1 MNDQIEQIKNTYQKN
16 TNDFSFTDTIGSF
29 INNRE
34 FSKGYDDFKN
44 GNVNERSYIFSALSA
59 IGQEFGERLY
69 SDVIHYVD
77 NVANVDTCKIKALK
91 SMMYFLGIEYK
102 VISNINL
109 FPVELLDLMDILSL
123 NPKFL
128 LYTDKLKPEFINI
141 LIDDGIIISSDQNYT
156 IDENKYNS
164 FKKTLYQNLL
174 SSYISYRYSDHE
186 NTRVIDTYDFRSQ
199 YTDEYTDRQLSA
211 KIFKNVDRLFNV
223 RGIVDKIENGE
234 DSIENYGGNERDLIQ
249 DEIKYRNQ
257 YASLGNLSSEPTTR
271 YSYYTINRVLEYA
284 NFIDN
289 KYYFDNIISSYND
302 ITDYTIEPNYFR
314 LGVQNFK
321 KVIKYDKDGKADLD
335 WSILDKT
342 SDSLVSITN
351 YICKIRENIKL
362 QMRKNYMKGS
372 FNLLQFMINEFLT
385 EYSKN
390 TILNNTDLSDVRD
403 NLGKHQASDVKLK
416 EYYDVTEYYNIDTNT
431 SLSSDNPNNINT
443 RFWEDSEESKINGIE
458 MAFSNKQIADFYL
471 KTLCTTDTFKDEV
484 EVFEFLSSIYN
495 LGANNF
501 YVNPDS
507 IFHCQLND
515 GTYTTELYPHLVGI
529 YRNMNGLSSYLS
541 DYTYTF
547 PNGTL
552 EEQISDVMEFIYSNI
567 SSMYLSDVYTI
578 STDNEL
584 SIQNLN
590 DIYNEITSDFD
601 NLINNEKYGVY
612 LNESKNRY
620 CYKNNDSD
628 NILKHEWKED
638 YEYAFFKDAY
648 LSSIFPNDRPHWQTN
663 EYSKY
668 QEERLNQLVQFSE
681 SYISNYPLRSS
692 LSVINQQFDNIS
704 ARLMENIIN
713 GIVEKYNY
721 FDISSD
727 TIDGEMDPAVDF
739 LNTKIEERKKYLNE
753 MLNNVL
759 QSVREDCR
767 TLQTN
772 YTIIKASVDPIQT
785 STQSSMGE
793 TTHYY
798 LRFNSNKESGEVEST
813 ELWEKY
819 SSSDGSAPENYIGWL
834 FPQKDSDKKRYYYE
848 NEHGSKA
855 VQQSLYD
862 KTNWAGAIQSFCPS
876 DIPYPGTDVKPTE
889 DDDIKTIID
898 KLLSWMLQVTSIS
911 QGKVIYDDDNYEY
924 KIVNFYQK
932 YMNAG
937 YVSQL
942 YICKGNLSSLES
954 TYKKLKNRVENF
966 DTDYGFS
973 DPETFSDDIFIGCQE
988 IIDYLNDCQKEI
1000 ESVIERDTN
1009 IREMHQYIIE
1019 ISKLSAE
1026 YLDIYAGYQ
1035 EMKLDNEQVLFLSEF
1050 NFQIYNKFNKKALR
1064 QLSDYIIK
1072 KDNANKTS
1080 ILSDI
1085 NELFVRYDDLINVFQ
1100 ELADDI
1106 ADQMYEITYKPKY
1119 GYYEDTIKDLI
1130 DNILMEIE
1138 MRNYRAQKLINQ
1150 EKVIVDSYMYT
1161 DDYSLQGE
1169 LNIKYKLSSE
1179 QINFYDA
1186 IDNRISDVNFF
1197 EFQEYI
1203 KLHDFYLSYTG
1214 RNESKFPYFNVKNTT
1229 HASYQIH
1236 PYLNQFVEESELETK
1251 ILEAYDNGLIEE
1263 LEEQNI
1269 MNNISSFIG
1278 EYGNIINT
1286 WSNGAMDY
1294 CGYRTRYE
1302 KSTNEIEVHNKTIK
1316 NPIVDYD
1323 GAFYPPAIEDL
1334 FSDPSIKY
1342 YIEQVSTISSMTE
1355 QYDSGEKTFYGKYY
1369 SHLGLNKENAKFI
1382 CEQLIEYHDQISDII
1397 TERTQQDKNQV
1408 YDIYQYTL
1416 DTFTNSYILY
1426 KRYNSTNPDFSE
1438 RKNTTGQLWIRKA
1451 NNPIAFPA
1459 FYGKY
1464 GNIKEDSH
1472 DLITHLSG
1480 NTIFDIDLDDS
1491 LQLIALITN
1500 LSGELREFVDDYS
1513 HGNVVFGKI
1522 QYIQDEKTEFS
1533 QLGFI
1538 SEEMDIKGRPKQFTK
1553 NFECPI
1559 DYKLVGLT
1567 KPDVNT
1573 IQCVYSLDKNTEY
1586 NLYSLDI
1593 LTKDNI
1599 KDFTSE
1605 EITGNN
1611 TQSKYTKKFSLHVDS
1626 NTNFRLI
1633 DTDLVMSFD
1642 NSSKEYTF
1650 ATKLRYLLDDIDIG
1664 TKNGS
1669 RLSSYHLMSQDEYPD
1684 ETEQLKTTSLDSFVQ
1699 YIGIFKYNA
1708 KDSRQSLKICNL
1720 NADASYIPLYPGENG
1735 KINTLLTEDEISS
1748 EYYNFELL
1756 GRSKD
1761 IDREIGMINVNA
1773 DPYFNIDE
1781 IRKNYTFGRVYENYD
1796 QIFDKTILIR
1806 DNQDILLKGGS
1817 TKEWTIC
1824 LSDYNQYT
1832 DVDYDNLKVIFYN
1845 REIFGNNPYY
1855 IGTLQSLKDKDVD
1868 CNYMDISKTED
1879 TILLSNPQIK
1889 ISGTDDYFSKNTGTH
1904 MSNHINNI
1912 KDIKISFNS
1921 ITKDVKI
1928 TFFVEN
1934 KNIDSFIAE
1943 NMLQIVFYNPFD
1955 NQIFKFY
1962 HLFDTFGMVYTD
1974 WKSEMVYDHDNIQE
1988 HGHYNILSVVKS
2000 YEQGIPSEDGSY
2012 DILSSRT

>member
-1 MNDQIEQIKNTYQKN
+1 MNDQIEHIKNTYQKN

-44 GNVNERSYIFSALSA
+44 GNVTEKSYIFSALSA

-77 NVANVDTCKIKALK
+77 NVVNVDTCKIKALK

-102 VISNINL
+102 VISNLDL
-109 FPVELLDLMDILSL
+109 FPVELLDLMDVLSL

-128 LYTDKLKPEFINI
+128 LYTDKLKPEFVNA
-141 LIDDGIIISSDQNYT
+141 LIDDGVIISSDQNYT
-156 IDENKYNS
+156 IDDNKYNN
-164 FKKTLYQNLL
+164 FKKTLYRNLL
-174 SSYISYRYSDHE
+174 SSYISYRYSDHD
-186 NTRVIDTYDFRSQ
+186 NTRVIDTYDFKSQ

-211 KIFKNVDRLFNV
+211 KIFKNVDRLLNV
-223 RGIVDKIENGE
+223 SGIVDRIENGE
-234 DSIENYGGNERDLIQ
+234 DSIENYSGNERDLIQ

-257 YASLGNLSSEPTTR
+257 YASLGHLSSDPTTR
-271 YSYYTINRVLEYA
+271 YSYYTIKRVLEYA
-284 NFIDN
+284 NFVDN
-289 KYYFDNIISSYND
+289 KYYFDNIISSYNG
-302 ITDYTIEPNYFR
+302 ITDYTIDPNYFR
-314 LGVQNFK
+314 LDVQNTE
-321 KVIKYDKDGKADLD
+321 KVINYNEDGKGVLNED
-335 WSILDKT
+335 ILDKT

-372 FNLLQFMINEFLT
+372 FNLLQFMVNEFLT
-385 EYSKN
+385 EYSNN
-390 TILNNTDLSDVRD
+390 TIFDDKNLSDVKE
-403 NLGKHQASDVKLK
+403 NLEKHQASDVKLK
-416 EYYDVTEYYNIDTNT
+416 EYYDVTEYYNINTST
-431 SLSSDNPNNINT
+431 SLSSDNPNNTNK
-443 RFWEDSEESKINGIE
+443 RFWENVGESEINGIE

-471 KTLCTTDTFKDEV
+471 KTLCTTDTFKDET

-507 IFHCQLND
+507 IFHCQLSD
-515 GTYTTELYPHLVGI
+515 GTYTTELYPHLTGI
-529 YRNMNGLSSYLS
+529 HRNMNGLSSYLS
-541 DYTYTF
+541 DYTYVF

-590 DIYNEITSDFD
+590 NIYNGITSDFD
-601 NLINNEKYGVY
+601 NLINDEKYGVY

-681 SYISNYPLRSS
+681 SYISNYPLRAS
-692 LSVINQQFDNIS
+692 LSVINQQFDDIS

-713 GIVEKYNY
+713 EIVEKYNY

-753 MLNNVL
+753 MLNNVI
-759 QSVREDCR
+759 QSAREDCR

-772 YTIIKASVDPIQT
+772 YSIIKESVD
-785 STQSSMGE
+785 ST
-793 TTHYY
+793 
-798 LRFNSNKESGEVEST
+798 
-813 ELWEKY
+813 
-819 SSSDGSAPENYIGWL
+819 
-834 FPQKDSDKKRYYYE
+834 
-848 NEHGSKA
+848 
-855 VQQSLYD
+855 
-862 KTNWAGAIQSFCPS
+862 
-876 DIPYPGTDVKPTE
+876 
-889 DDDIKTIID
+889 
-898 KLLSWMLQVTSIS
+898 
-911 QGKVIYDDDNYEY
+911 
-924 KIVNFYQK
+924 YQK
-932 YMNAG
+932 
-937 YVSQL
+937 
-942 YICKGNLSSLES
+942 
-954 TYKKLKNRVENF
+954 LKIRVENF
-966 DTDYGFS
+966 YNDYGFTKPGTS
-973 DPETFSDDIFIGCQE
+973 GKFSDDLVTGCQE

-1000 ESVIERDTN
+1000 ESVIEKDIN
-1009 IREMHQYIIE
+1009 ITDMRKYVIE
-1019 ISKLSAE
+1019 ISKLSTE
-1026 YLDIYAGYQ
+1026 YLDIYTGYQ
-1035 EMKLDNEQVLFLSEF
+1035 EMKLDNEQALFLSEF
-1050 NFQIYNKFNKKALR
+1050 NFQIYNKFNKKTLR
-1064 QLSDYIIK
+1064 QLSDYIIQ
-1072 KDNANKTS
+1072 KDNDNRKN
-1080 ILSDI
+1080 ILFNI
-1085 NELFVRYDDLINVFQ
+1085 NELFVRYDDLINDFQ

-1106 ADQMYEITYKPKY
+1106 ADQMHEITYKPKY
-1119 GYYEDTIKDLI
+1119 GYYEDTMKDLI

-1138 MRNYRAQKLINQ
+1138 MRTYSAQQLINQ
-1150 EKVIVDSYMYT
+1150 EKSIIESYMYT
-1161 DDYSLQGE
+1161 DQYSLQRE
-1169 LNIKYKLSSE
+1169 LDIKYDLSSE

-1186 IDNRISDVNFF
+1186 IANRISDVNFF
-1197 EFQEYI
+1197 EFPEYI

-1214 RNESKFPYFNVKNTT
+1214 RNESKFPYFNIKNTT

-1236 PYLNQFVEESELETK
+1236 PYLNQFVKESELETK

-1263 LEEQNI
+1263 LEDQNI

-1302 KSTNEIEVHNKTIK
+1302 NSTNEIEVHNRTIK

-1323 GAFYPPAIEDL
+1323 GAFYPPAIDDL
-1334 FSDPSIKY
+1334 FSDPSIEY
-1342 YIEQVSTISSMTE
+1342 YIEQISTISSMIE
-1355 QYDSGEKTFYGKYY
+1355 RYDSGEKTFYGKYY

-1382 CEQLIEYHDQISDII
+1382 YEQLIEYHDQIRDII
-1397 TERTQQDKNQV
+1397 IERTQQDKNQV

-1416 DTFTNSYILY
+1416 DSFTNSYILY

-1459 FYGKY
+1459 FDGEY

-1472 DLITHLSG
+1472 DLIRNLKG
-1480 NTIFDIDLDDS
+1480 NTIFDIDMDDS
-1491 LQLIALITN
+1491 LQLVALVTN
-1500 LSGELREFVDDYS
+1500 LSGDIRESVEDYS

-1522 QYIQDEKTEFS
+1522 QYIQDERTQFS
-1533 QLGFI
+1533 QIGFTD
-1538 SEEMDIKGRPKQFTK
+1538 EEIDLKGRPKQFTK

-1573 IQCVYSLDKNTEY
+1573 IQCVYTLVKNTEY
-1586 NLYSLDI
+1586 DLYSLDI

-1599 KDFTSE
+1599 KDFTRE
-1605 EITGNN
+1605 EITGSE
-1611 TQSKYTKKFSLHVDS
+1611 TRRKYTKTFSLQVDD

-1642 NSSKEYTF
+1642 NSNKEYTF
-1650 ATKLRYLLDDIDIG
+1650 ATKLRYLLDDMDIG

-1669 RLSSYHLMSQDEYPD
+1669 SLSSYHSMSQDEYPD
-1684 ETEQLKTTSLDSFVQ
+1684 ESEPLKTTSLDSFVQ
-1699 YIGIFKYNA
+1699 YIGIFKYNT

-1735 KINTLLTEDEISS
+1735 KINTLSTEDEISS

-1756 GRSKD
+1756 GRSKN
-1761 IDREIGMINVNA
+1761 IDTEIGMININA

-1806 DNQDILLKGGS
+1806 DNTDILLKGSS
-1817 TKEWTIC
+1817 TQEWTIC

-1868 CNYMDISKTED
+1868 CNYMDIPKTEG
-1879 TILLSNPQIK
+1879 TILLSNPQIR
-1889 ISGTDDYFSKNTGTH
+1889 ISGTDDYFLKNSGIHT
-1904 MSNHINNI
+1904 SNHINNI

-1928 TFFVEN
+1928 KFFVEN
-1934 KNIDSFIAE
+1934 KDIDSFIAE

-1955 NQIFKFY
+1955 NQILKFY
-1962 HLFDTFGMVYTD
+1962 HLFDTFGMVYND
-1974 WKSEMVYDHDNIQE
+1974 WKSETVYDYGNIQE
-1988 HGHYNILSVVKS
+1988 HGHYNIIPGVKS